1 VPLEVSIERLSTG
14 REQLK
19 FYEAGQDMGF
29 SNDRQESFRQFQT
42 KLLDEYEGLTEEFG
56 MMTVDATLPIAMQQQ
71 QVRRYVEPLIED
83 AMIVG
88 SQTVPEALGH
98 AGLSGRYITE
108 PPRRRLTEQDILR
121 LERSQE

>member
-1 VPLEVSIERLSTG
+1 
-14 REQLK
+14 
-19 FYEAGQDMGF
+19 
-29 SNDRQESFRQFQT
+29 
-42 KLLDEYEGLTEEFG
+42 
-56 MMTVDATLPIAMQQQ
+56 
-71 QVRRYVEPLIED
+71 
-83 AMIVG
+83 MIVG